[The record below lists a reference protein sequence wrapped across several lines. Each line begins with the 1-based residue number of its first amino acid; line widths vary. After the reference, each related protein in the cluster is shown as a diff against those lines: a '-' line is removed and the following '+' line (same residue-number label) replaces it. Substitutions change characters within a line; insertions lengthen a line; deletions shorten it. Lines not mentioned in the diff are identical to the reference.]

1 MTPYNETR
9 SSTVQKVSPRKVKAP
24 VIYTQE
30 NEDILHFPLNG
41 LLSAGHTLALNTTLG
56 TLSQLVCENDM
67 PRLLGQQQF
76 TTSEIYVLMP
86 VLEAHPYYCAYETLL
101 ASYSH
106 GKVTDVTVARCRE
119 LLEEA
124 QEEGIWDQEMRPVR
138 NILSRARIK
147 LHNFGIDIISVHE
160 TGYMLK
166 RMATR
171 RYIEVDENSTVTMR

>member
-1 MTPYNETR
+1 M
-9 SSTVQKVSPRKVKAP
+9 QKVSLRKAKAP
-24 VIYTQE
+24 VSYTQE
-30 NEDILHFPLNG
+30 NDDILHFTLNG
-41 LLSAGHTLALNTTLG
+41 LLPEGHTLALNTDLG
-56 TLSQLVCENDM
+56 TLSQLFCANEM

-76 TTSEIYVLMP
+76 TTSEVYVLLP
-86 VLEAHPYYCAYETLL
+86 ILESHPYYCAYETLL

-106 GKVTDVTVARCRE
+106 GKVTETTVARCRE

-124 QEEGIWDQEMRPVR
+124 QEEGVWDQEMRPVR
-138 NILSRARIK
+138 NVLSRARLK

-171 RYIEVDENSTVTMR
+171 RYIEVEE